1 MIEAQSTCIAVTTD
15 VDALSAR
22 VGHDLDIEAD
32 IWAAW
37 DAARAKNGSASEPI
51 FRLGEIVGANHMN
64 EPTNL
69 LVLLVEGTGAERIAT
84 RLAPTLEAR
93 WKQRVLVEGAASPD
107 GTQRRLRRSAPIDP
121 GGKSAAPSARTP
133 PMTKQLS
140 GYAFAVEGARAD
152 FVVKRAVA
160 SGTAPRRRI
169 TIEGSQDDVPY
180 EVIAN
185 EDPESEGSFRC
196 TWTDDAGGKGTAS
209 LDLMSSS
216 SGDVVLVGPYTSN
229 AEPGFWAFHLVPDD
243 DDDE

>member
-1 MIEAQSTCIAVTTD
+1 MIKAQSTCIAVTTD
-15 VDALSAR
+15 VDTLSAR
-22 VGHDLDIEAD
+22 VGHGLDIEAD

-51 FRLGEIVGANHMN
+51 FRLGEIVGANRMN

-84 RLAPTLEAR
+84 RLAPALEAR

-107 GTQRRLRRSAPIDP
+107 GTQRRLRRSAPI
-121 GGKSAAPSARTP
+121 ARTP

-185 EDPESEGSFRC
+185 EDHESEGSFRC
-196 TWTDDAGGKGTAS
+196 TWTDHGGGKGTAS
-209 LDLMSSS
+209 LDLMSNS
-216 SGDVVLVGPYTSN
+216 SGDLVLVGPYTSN
-229 AEPGFWAFHLVPDD
+229 AEAGFWAFRLVPDD